1 MGGMK
6 SYDRAKSYLED
17 VFAPEREKVIRDLES
32 IRDSV
37 QGIIKFQRFA
47 NTGYSFVGMIGGCA
61 MLGSFVVT
69 GGASIFATGAL
80 IGAYSGYAEVGHE
93 VVAKSLLIK
102 RFSDAETS
110 LREHELTLSEMNN
123 LLLSLKEDI
132 DQIDSLQ
139 SRIELLKN
147 TKLNEQMQAA
157 QILGLIAQIIV
168 IMGTDTDPEELACNP
183 FEVYKLIKIQ
193 KLVEIVLPQNGKG
206 VALAGKNGLSL
217 LGGKSITKNVGKE
230 TVKVI
235 ATTFSVIAD
244 LNSFIT
250 IVDDFTKFDSGKL
263 CKEAEKLD
271 RIITKLQWDLK
282 QIKEC
287 FTNTST

>member
-47 NTGYSFVGMIGGCA
+47 NAGYSFVGILSGCA
-61 MLGSFVVT
+61 MLGSLVVT
-69 GGASIFATGAL
+69 GGASLFATGAL

-93 VVAKSLLIK
+93 VIARSLLIK
-102 RFSDAETS
+102 KFSDAETS

-123 LLLSLKEDI
+123 LLLSLKENI

-139 SRIELLKN
+139 SRIELLEN
-147 TKLNEQMQAA
+147 TKRNEQNHAA
-157 QILGLIAQIIV
+157 QILLLIAQIIV
-168 IMGTDTDPEELACNP
+168 IMETDTDPKELANNR
-183 FEVYKLIKIQ
+183 FEVYNLIKLR
-193 KLVEIVLPQNGKG
+193 KLVEIVLPQSGKG
-206 VALAGKNGLSL
+206 VTFAGKTGLSL
-217 LGGKSITKNVGKE
+217 LGGKSITKNAGKKIA
-230 TVKVI
+230 KVM

-244 LNSFIT
+244 LNSLIT
-250 IVDDFTKFDSGKL
+250 NAGDFNKFDSGRL
-263 CKEAEKLD
+263 CTEAERLD
-271 RIITKLQWDLK
+271 GIITKLQWDLK
-282 QIKEC
+282 QIKAC
-287 FTNTST
+287 FTST

>member
-1 MGGMK
+1 MEGMK

-17 VFAPEREKVIRDLES
+17 VFAPEREKVIRDLMS
-32 IRDSV
+32 MRDDV
-37 QGIIKFQRFA
+37 QGVIKFQRFA
-47 NTGYSFVGMIGGCA
+47 NTGYSFVGILGGCA
-61 MLGSFVVT
+61 MLGSLVVT
-69 GGASIFATGAL
+69 GGASLFATGAL
-80 IGAYSGYAEVGHE
+80 MGAYSGYAEVGHE
-93 VVAKSLLIK
+93 VVAKSILIK
-102 RFSDAETS
+102 KFSDAEKS
-110 LREHELTLSEMNN
+110 LREHELTLSEMNK
-123 LLLSLKEDI
+123 LLLSLIEDI

-139 SRIELLKN
+139 SRIELLEN
-147 TKLNEQMQAA
+147 TKRNEQTHAV
-157 QILGLIAQIIV
+157 QILALIAQIIV
-168 IMGTDTDPEELACNP
+168 IMGTDTDPKDLANNH
-183 FEVYKLIKIQ
+183 FEIYKLIKLR
-193 KLVEIVLPQNGKG
+193 KLVEIVLPQSGKS

-217 LGGKSITKNVGKE
+217 LGGKSITKNVGKK

-250 IVDDFTKFDSGKL
+250 NIDDFTKFDSGRL
-263 CKEAEKLD
+263 CTEAERLD

>member
-6 SYDRAKSYLED
+6 SYDKAKSYLED
-17 VFAPEREKVIRDLES
+17 VFAPEREKVIRDLMS
-32 IRDSV
+32 MRDGV
-37 QGIIKFQRFA
+37 QGVIQFQRFA
-47 NTGYSFVGMIGGCA
+47 NTGYSFVGILGGCA
-61 MLGSFVVT
+61 MLGSLVVT
-69 GGASIFATGAL
+69 GGASLFATGACM
-80 IGAYSGYAEVGHE
+80 GAYSGYAEVGHE
-93 VVAKSLLIK
+93 VVANSILIK
-102 RFSDAETS
+102 KFSDAEKS
-110 LREHELTLSEMNN
+110 LREHELTLSEMNK
-123 LLLSLKEDI
+123 LLLSLKDDI

-139 SRIELLKN
+139 SRIELLEN
-147 TKLNEQMQAA
+147 TKRNEQTHAV
-157 QILGLIAQIIV
+157 QILALIAQIIV
-168 IMGTDTDPEELACNP
+168 IMGTDTDPKDLASNH
-183 FEVYKLIKIQ
+183 FEIYKLIKLG
-193 KLVEIVLPQNGKG
+193 KLVEIVLPQSGKS

-217 LGGKSITKNVGKE
+217 LGGKSITKNVGKK

-250 IVDDFTKFDSGKL
+250 NLYDFTKFDSGRL
-263 CKEAEKLD
+263 CTEAERLD

>member
-17 VFAPEREKVIRDLES
+17 VFAPEREKVIRDLKS

-37 QGIIKFQRFA
+37 QGIIKLQRLG
-47 NTGYSFVGMIGGCA
+47 NTGYSFVGILGGYA
-61 MLGSFVVT
+61 MLGSILVT
-69 GGASIFATGAL
+69 GGASLFAAGAL
-80 IGAYSGYAEVGHE
+80 MGAYSGYAEVGHE
-93 VVAKSLLIK
+93 VIARSLLIK

-139 SRIELLKN
+139 SRIELLEN
-147 TKLNEQMQAA
+147 TKSNEQIHAI
-157 QILGLIAQIIV
+157 QILALIAQIIV
-168 IMGTDTDPEELACNP
+168 ILGTDTDPKELANNR
-183 FEVYKLIKIQ
+183 FEVYKLIKLR
-193 KLVEIVLPQNGKG
+193 KLVEIVLPQSGKG
-206 VALAGKNGLSL
+206 VALVGKNGLSI
-217 LGGKSITKNVGKE
+217 LGGKSITKTVGKK

-244 LNSFIT
+244 FNSFIT
-250 IVDDFTKFDSGKL
+250 NVDDVTKFENGKL
-263 CKEAEKLD
+263 CKEAERLD